1 MSLLGRL
8 RIRHGKLGEEKA
20 LQSLTRRFPDE
31 LPFVMLPQLT
41 RSIERRS
48 LLVAEVD
55 GNVVGFVH
63 WNARRDGWHTL
74 YELVVHEDYQ
84 RTGVGRN
91 LLYACPTPV
100 RLRCTVDNDRANRF
114 YENAGMRLAGTES
127 GSKRMLNVWERNIL
141 CEHVQG
147 SNKDIPEAA
156 RLTGMAYGTRDS
168 EMPYDYP
175 FALDIRWRDYDW
187 EDYMDKVL
195 AWRPV
200 QAMVADYERP
210 EQKEMMLQQVAML
223 REYSE
228 TLRIMVCPKFTGA
241 VRDIPEDCILAI
253 SIPSKYAGF
262 ISENPSE
269 YRGRK
274 LHLLGGTPVQWLG
287 QNSRKKVHNSTG
299 YILQLQG
306 YGAQVVS
313 VDGNA
318 HQKAARTGSY
328 WADGRWEREYRTGKS
343 FVFNDHFGTMV
354 FSGKQIVKELN
365 RLDEVKQLV
374 LF

>member
-8 RIRHGKLGEEKA
+8 RIRHGKLGEEKE
-20 LQSLTRRFPDE
+20 LQHLTRQFPDE

-55 GNVVGFVH
+55 GNMVGFVH

-74 YELVVHEDYQ
+74 YELVVDEAFH
-84 RTGVGRN
+84 RSGVGRN

-114 YENAGMRLAGTES
+114 YEHAGMRLAGTES
-127 GSKRMLNVWERNIL
+127 GSKRMLNIWERNIL

-147 SNKDIPEAA
+147 GNKDIPEVA
-156 RLTGMAYGTRDS
+156 RLTGMAYGVRDS
-168 EMPYDYP
+168 EAAYDYP
-175 FALDIRWRDYDW
+175 FALDIRWRNYDW
-187 EDYMDKVL
+187 EDYMDKV
-195 AWRPV
+195 WQYRPV

-210 EQKEMMLQQVAML
+210 EQKAQMLEQVAML
-223 REYSE
+223 REYGE
-228 TLRIMVCPKFTGA
+228 VLRIMVCPKFTGA

-262 ISENPSE
+262 ISEQPSE

-274 LHLLGGTPVQWLG
+274 LHLLGGSPVKWFG
-287 QNSRKKVHNSTG
+287 QKGKSRLQNSTG
-299 YILQLQG
+299 FIHALQSN
-306 YGAQVVS
+306 GATVIS

-318 HQKAARTGSY
+318 HQAASVNGSY
-328 WADGRWEREYRTGKS
+328 WVDGRWERPAKGR
-343 FVFNDHFGTMV
+343 FVFGDSYNTMV
-354 FSGKQIVKELN
+354 FSGRNIVKQLN
-365 RLDEVKQLV
+365 AISDHQQLV